1 MGGLFSRHHGRHGHK
16 PAAPKVQVTDH
27 DRAVLD
33 LKIAKDKLK
42 RYQIKMRSESLRL
55 TEQIKELVTAG
66 RKDRALLVLKMRRL
80 REDEQVKAE
89 SQLMNVEQLI
99 TQIEWET
106 QQMQVF
112 DALKSGNQALEA
124 IHKIMSLEEV
134 EKLMADTAD
143 SIEYEQEVSRLLS
156 GNLSAGAAEEVMRE
170 FEELQALTGLAP
182 AAAEEKK
189 PVTVVVPAPAA
200 AAAATPA
207 APPVAEAEAPP
218 KVAAEE
224 EEKEKKEEE
233 EEAVTAKK
241 PLEVEPAI
249 TPAVPELPEVPT
261 HEPVVKPMEEEVEE
275 EEEEEAGRAVEAEAG
290 KQKKKARVAVTG

>member
-55 TEQIKELVTAG
+55 TEQAKELVTAG

-156 GNLSAGAAEEVMRE
+156 GNLSAGAEEEVMRE

-182 AAAEEKK
+182 AAAEEGK
-189 PVTVVVPAPAA
+189 PVPVVVPAPAA
-200 AAAATPA
+200 VAAATPA

-241 PLEVEPAI
+241 PLEVEPAV
-249 TPAVPELPEVPT
+249 TPAMPELPEVPT
-261 HEPVVKPMEEEVEE
+261 HEPVVKPMEEV
-275 EEEEEAGRAVEAEAG
+275 EEEAGTAVEAEAG

>member
-1 MGGLFSRHHGRHGHK
+1 MGGLFSRHHGHRHK
-16 PAAPKVQVTDH
+16 PAAPKVKVTHH

-55 TEQIKELVTAG
+55 TEHAKELVMAG

-156 GNLSAGAAEEVMRE
+156 GNLSAGAEEEVMRE
-170 FEELQALTGLAP
+170 FEELQALTCLTP
-182 AAAEEKK
+182 AAAEEEKSV
-189 PVTVVVPAPAA
+189 PAVVVVPAA
-200 AAAATPA
+200 PA
-207 APPVAEAEAPP
+207 APAAPVVAEAEAPP
-218 KVAAEE
+218 KVAVE
-224 EEKEKKEEE
+224 EEKEKQQ
-233 EEAVTAKK
+233 EEAAAAAEK
-241 PLEVEPAI
+241 PSEAVEPAV
-249 TPAVPELPEVPT
+249 TPAVPDLPEVPS
-261 HEPVVKPMEEEVEE
+261 HEPVVKPMDEG
-275 EEEEEAGRAVEAEAG
+275 EEEEEAVVPEEAG

>member
-16 PAAPKVQVTDH
+16 PAAPKVKVTDH

-55 TEQIKELVTAG
+55 TEQAKELVTAG

-156 GNLSAGAAEEVMRE
+156 GNLSAGAEEEVMKE

-182 AAAEEKK
+182 AAAEEEK
-189 PVTVVVPAPAA
+189 PAPVVVPAPAA
-200 AAAATPA
+200 AAAPAPA
-207 APPVAEAEAPP
+207 APAVAEAPP
-218 KVAAEE
+218 KVVAEE
-224 EEKEKKEEE
+224 EKKEEQ
-233 EEAVTAKK
+233 EAAAAEK
-241 PLEVEPAI
+241 PLEVEPAV

-261 HEPVVKPMEEEVEE
+261 HEPLVKPMEEEGE
-275 EEEEEAGRAVEAEAG
+275 EEEEEAAGAAVEAEAG

>member
-1 MGGLFSRHHGRHGHK
+1 MGGLFSRHHGHGRK
-16 PAAPKVQVTDH
+16 PKVQVTDH

-42 RYQIKMRSESLRL
+42 RYQIKMRSESIRL
-55 TEQIKELVTAG
+55 TEQAKELVAVG

-112 DALKSGNQALEA
+112 DALKSGNHALEA

-156 GNLSAGAAEEVMRE
+156 GNLSAGAEEEVMME
-170 FEELQALTGLAP
+170 FEELQALAGLAP
-182 AAAEEKK
+182 DAVA
-189 PVTVVVPAPAA
+189 PVPAA
-200 AAAATPA
+200 AAAPAVADAETP
-207 APPVAEAEAPP
+207 PM
-218 KVAAEE
+218 AEE
-224 EEKEKKEEE
+224 EEKEAVAEKPSEAPPAGTVVPDLPDVPTHDPVVKPLKEEE
-233 EEAVTAKK
+233 EVEAAR
-241 PLEVEPAI
+241 A
-249 TPAVPELPEVPT
+249 AVPGTGQLKNSV
-261 HEPVVKPMEEEVEE
+261 
-275 EEEEEAGRAVEAEAG
+275 
-290 KQKKKARVAVTG
+290 RVAVTG

>member
-1 MGGLFSRHHGRHGHK
+1 MGGLFSRHHGGRHGHGRK
-16 PAAPKVQVTDH
+16 PAASKVQVTDH

-55 TEQIKELVTAG
+55 TEQAKELVTVG

-156 GNLSAGAAEEVMRE
+156 SNLSAGAEEEVMRE

-182 AAAEEKK
+182 AAAEEEKHV
-189 PVTVVVPAPAA
+189 PVAVPPAAAVTAPAPAPAA
-200 AAAATPA
+200 A
-207 APPVAEAEAPP
+207 EAE
-218 KVAAEE
+218 
-224 EEKEKKEEE
+224 EKKKEERAAE
-233 EEAVTAKK
+233 K
-241 PLEVEPAI
+241 PLEAAEPA
-249 TPAVPELPEVPT
+249 ALPDLPDVPT
-261 HEPVVKPMEEEVEE
+261 HEPVVKPMEEEEGEE
-275 EEEEEAGRAVEAEAG
+275 EEPAAGAAAVEAEAG
-290 KQKKKARVAVTG
+290 KKKARVAVTG

>member
-1 MGGLFSRHHGRHGHK
+1 MGGLFSRHHGPHGHGRRK
-16 PAAPKVQVTDH
+16 PAAPKVKVTDH

-33 LKIAKDKLK
+33 LKVAKDKLK

-55 TEQIKELVTAG
+55 TEQAKELVTAG

-143 SIEYEQEVSRLLS
+143 SIEYEQEISRLLS
-156 GNLSAGAAEEVMRE
+156 GNLSAGAEEEVMRE
-170 FEELQALTGLAP
+170 FEELQALTGLAT
-182 AAAEEKK
+182 AAAEEEK
-189 PVTVVVPAPAA
+189 PAPVAVAPAPAA
-200 AAAATPA
+200 PA
-207 APPVAEAEAPP
+207 VVEAEAPP
-218 KVAAEE
+218 KVAVEE
-224 EEKEKKEEE
+224 V
-233 EEAVTAKK
+233 EAAVEK
-241 PLEVEPAI
+241 PLEVEPAVS
-249 TPAVPELPEVPT
+249 PAVPDLPDVPT
-261 HEPVVKPMEEEVEE
+261 HEPVVKPMEEEEEE
-275 EEEEEAGRAVEAEAG
+275 EEEEEAPAGAAVPEAG